1 MWPLPRKKKYKKNGT
16 NNILLRNPYCT
27 CLQYMYYVPLVGS
40 YSRHIALILT
50 LTHTQNTTKALQAH
64 FFFSCIFS
72 LYENAWVVDVHRV
85 KKQKRKKRNIRIY
98 NTAVDKRLVCLCVCV
113 ISVDHSRLS
122 QLCTIVCV
130 SPAMQCRALRPE
142 CLIDK
147 KCICNVA

>member
-72 LYENAWVVDVHRV
+72 LYENAWVVDVHSV
-85 KKQKRKKRNIRIY
+85 KKQKRKKKTFVFTTQQWTR
-98 NTAVDKRLVCLCVCV
+98 DLCVCV
-113 ISVDHSRLS
+113 FVLS
-122 QLCTIVCV
+122 LSTIRDCRSCVPLCVCHQRCSAV
-130 SPAMQCRALRPE
+130 H
-142 CLIDK
+142 
-147 KCICNVA
+147 

>member
-85 KKQKRKKRNIRIY
+85 KKQKRKKKTFVFTTQQWTR
-98 NTAVDKRLVCLCVCV
+98 DLCVCV
-113 ISVDHSRLS
+113 FVLS
-122 QLCTIVCV
+122 LSTIRDCRSCVPLCVCHQRCSAV
-130 SPAMQCRALRPE
+130 H
-142 CLIDK
+142 
-147 KCICNVA
+147 